1 MNYYRAKLL
10 NAVLYFCQ
18 NTKRCN
24 TTKLLKLL
32 AFLDFAHFKQTGYPS
47 IGLIYHAWKRGPVP
61 ISFYEEI
68 KGGNIPNDFSDMLA
82 SIPQEFGDDYPEI
95 KGYLYKAKAKAK
107 IDESVFT
114 PREMKIL
121 KWFCDVFRD
130 ATANQ
135 MSEVSHFHNSPW
147 DTTRKTKGLNQPI
160 DYLLCIDD
168 ESPLSK
174 EEAEAKFKEHVE
186 ILSNFNFDT
195 WNE

>member
-68 KGGNIPNDFSDMLA
+68 KGGNIPNDFSNMLA
-82 SIPQEFGDDYPEI
+82 SIPQEFADDYPEI
-95 KGYLYKAKAKAK
+95 KGYLYKAKAK

-121 KWFCDVFRD
+121 KWLCDVFRD

-135 MSEVSHFHNSPW
+135 MSEVTHLHREPW
-147 DTTRKTKGLNQPI
+147 DTTKKTKGLYQYI
-160 DYLLCIDD
+160 DYLLAIDDTSSLCID
-168 ESPLSK
+168 
-174 EEAEAKFKEHVE
+174 EARDKLREHFE
-186 ILSNFNFDT
+186 IVNNFGLNPT
-195 WNE
+195 EVK